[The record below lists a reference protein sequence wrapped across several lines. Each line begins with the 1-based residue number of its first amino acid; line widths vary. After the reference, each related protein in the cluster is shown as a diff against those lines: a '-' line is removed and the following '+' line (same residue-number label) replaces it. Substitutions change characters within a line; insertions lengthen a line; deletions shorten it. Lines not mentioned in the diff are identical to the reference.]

1 MSATDGLEAAFK
13 RLRRIYTAKTK
24 RAFLAD
30 IRGQLEEDKGIEQ
43 VLQKPRTKARYV
55 AVTCDR
61 PMNNPNFS
69 YAFFDLLLVVLD
81 ALAGG
86 GGIYKPCNQMRALQ
100 WNGRRSNL
108 LRVLLFFA
116 RNNPQ
121 VNFRRALVLPFPI
134 PPAGHKID
142 SAIHMK

>member
-1 MSATDGLEAAFK
+1 MSATNRLEVAFK
-13 RLRRIYTAKTK
+13 QLRRIYTAKTK
-24 RAFLAD
+24 RTFLAD
-30 IRGQLEEDKGIEQ
+30 IQGQIEEDEEIEQ
-43 VLQKPRTKARYV
+43 ILQRPRIKAHYV
-55 AVTCDR
+55 AVTYDR
-61 PMNNPNFS
+61 RMNNPNFS

-100 WNGRRSNL
+100 WNGSRSNL
-108 LRVLLFFA
+108 LRVLRFFA
-116 RNNPQ
+116 RNNRQ

-134 PPAGHKID
+134 PPTGHKID

>member
-1 MSATDGLEAAFK
+1 MSATDKFEAAFK

-24 RAFLAD
+24 RVFLDD
-30 IRGQLEEDKGIEQ
+30 IRGQLEENEKIAEI
-43 VLQKPRTKARYV
+43 VLRPRIKARYV

-61 PMNNPNFS
+61 RRNNPNFS
-69 YAFFDLLLVVLD
+69 YAFFDVLPVVLD

-108 LRVLLFFA
+108 LRVLRFFA

-121 VNFRRALVLPFPI
+121 VNFRRALVLPYPI
-134 PPAGHKID
+134 PPAGHQID
-142 SAIHMK
+142 PAIHMN

>member
-1 MSATDGLEAAFK
+1 MSATNRLEAAFK
-13 RLRRIYTAKTK
+13 QLRRIYTAKTK

-30 IRGQLEEDKGIEQ
+30 IRGQIEEDEEIEQ
-43 VLQKPRTKARYV
+43 ILQRPRIKARYV

-61 PMNNPNFS
+61 RKNNPNFS

-86 GGIYKPCNQMRALQ
+86 GGIYKPCNQMRTLQ

-108 LRVLLFFA
+108 VRVLRFFA

-142 SAIHMK
+142 SATHIK

>member
-13 RLRRIYTAKTK
+13 RLRHIYSAKTK

-30 IRGQLEEDKGIEQ
+30 IRGQLEEDEKIAQ
-43 VLQKPRTKARYV
+43 ILQKPRIKARYV

-61 PMNNPNFS
+61 RRNNPNFS
-69 YAFFDLLLVVLD
+69 YGFFDLLLVILD

-108 LRVLLFFA
+108 LRVLQFFA
-116 RNNPQ
+116 RNNAQ
-121 VNFRRALVLPFPI
+121 VNFRRALVLPYPI
-134 PPAGHKID
+134 PPAGHQID
-142 SAIHMK
+142 PAIHMK